1 MFKKAP
7 VTEQISPIEYGKAI
21 MKAELLEA
29 VVAGLNAQI
38 DRLQE
43 ALVAATAP
51 KAYDSMQRDKV
62 NQLELTPSPEQLK
75 AQQEK
80 AEEDNFLRKYLEDIE
95 KPTFED
101 GDDLIGSL
109 GKLVG
114 VASPEPMH
122 SNSEN

>member
-7 VTEQISPIEYGKAI
+7 VTEQISPIEYGKAV

-38 DRLQE
+38 ERLQE

-51 KAYDSMQRDKV
+51 KAYDAIQRDKA
-62 NQLELTPSPEQLK
+62 NQLELTPTPAQIK
-75 AQQEK
+75 AQQEQT
-80 AEEDNFLRKYLEDIE
+80 EEQQFIKDYLENME
-95 KPTFED
+95 KPSFKD
-101 GDDLIGSL
+101 ADDLVSSL
-109 GKLVG
+109 GKLIG
-114 VASPEPMH
+114 VAQAEPMH

>member
-1 MFKKAP
+1 MFKRAP
-7 VTEQISPIEYGKAI
+7 VAEQISAVEYGKAV

-29 VVAGLNAQI
+29 MVTGLQAQI

-62 NQLELTPSPEQLK
+62 NQLELTPTP
-75 AQQEK
+75 AQEK
-80 AEEDNFLRKYLEDIE
+80 ARQEREEEQQFLRGYLENME

-101 GDDLIGSL
+101 ADDMVSSLSKLIGI
-109 GKLVG
+109 
-114 VASPEPMH
+114 AQAEPMH
-122 SNSEN
+122 SNTEN